1 VIDRHEFD
9 DPVLADRFARLSAE
23 LRCPKCQNTNLSGS
37 DAPIAQ
43 DLRAQVHDM
52 LLAGKSDAEIK
63 TYLVSRY
70 GEFVL
75 YRPRFAGTHLFLW
88 LAPAALLV
96 LGAVLLL
103 LWLRRASGANQN
115 LSAAEQDRALRLL
128 RGEEVDP

>member
-1 VIDRHEFD
+1 MIGAGVHWLWLVGALLWPLSAVAMIDSHEFD
-9 DPVLADRFARLSAE
+9 DPVLADRYAQLAAE

-52 LLAGKSDAEIK
+52 LLAGKSDSEIK

-75 YRPRFAGTHLFLW
+75 YRPRFAGTHLLLW
-88 LAPAALLV
+88 LAPAVLLL

-103 LWLRRASGANQN
+103 PQT
-115 LSAAEQDRALRLL
+115 
-128 RGEEVDP
+128 